1 MGLPPSE
8 AGAVQVSV
16 AWALPAVAVP
26 TVGAP
31 GTLIGAGAGAGAVPD
46 EIAQMW
52 PESGTRPAL
61 GSSPA
66 YTVPSGS
73 TASPLTEL
81 KPDAY
86 TPGFA
91 VDSGTARS
99 RRQTLVASPAYSVLL
114 PSETSDN
121 GAASP
126 SAAVGRAVAGHTA
139 AQLAGFVNT
148 ARPRELACTSSVDPR
163 TLKNAS
169 ESVSRP
175 SGLAATVAAG
185 SPRPTLGWVMRTMLA
200 LPLKPRYRLPV
211 SGSTALAEGR
221 LAASPSVGRNTV
233 VASMV
238 SVAWLK
244 CRRTTPTPRALPSGT

>member
-126 SAAVGRAVAGHTA
+126 SAAVGRADAPRPLPGRFRRARRRCWWSHRTKAGWPPWRRRCSWS
-139 AQLAGFVNT
+139 G
-148 ARPRELACTSSVDPR
+148 RPRPR
-163 TLKNAS
+163 GR
-169 ESVSRP
+169 SRQWRRRP
-175 SGLAATVAAG
+175 KGGREFQAGLAAT
-185 SPRPTLGWVMRTMLA
+185 RPQLA
-200 LPLKPRYRLPV
+200 QLQ
-211 SGSTALAEGR
+211 AQ
-221 LAASPSVGRNTV
+221 
-233 VASMV
+233 
-238 SVAWLK
+238 
-244 CRRTTPTPRALPSGT
+244 RRA